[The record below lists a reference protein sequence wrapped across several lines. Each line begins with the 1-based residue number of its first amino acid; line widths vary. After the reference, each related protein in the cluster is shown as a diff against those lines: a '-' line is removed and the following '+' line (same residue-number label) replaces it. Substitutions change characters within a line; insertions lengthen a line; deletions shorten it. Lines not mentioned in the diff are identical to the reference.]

1 MMTEHDQTQTAA
13 LVEIA
18 LRLAD
23 IVECLKGL
31 QQGGGGGFRGP
42 VFIVPDLDSDTF
54 RLFLQALGRYCTEV
68 GEEALRSNREAYGR
82 ARRLRSRMAALL
94 LNELEAWAPDAETFR
109 GVLALISGEVLWDL
123 AEWERLRG
131 KVKEGVHGHR

>member
-1 MMTEHDQTQTAA
+1 MHDETQMAATAA